1 MTFSGKKK
9 TGTMMNG
16 VMMTMT
22 GEIVTLTDDLVDDVL
37 SILAEDSLSN
47 IVMIADCTQL
57 REWCDIR
64 VLMHDGIIDAVFSL
78 YSDLDFLATAFWCRD
93 VESLRQIIPD
103 YSERLVGK
111 EFVAICTKEQLEQFG
126 EACVIL
132 NPVEER
138 QMIADRTTKLSCE
151 CKSEPVKLSMKDAK
165 QLKELY
171 RLSDTPAWTPN
182 AMNLGPFYGIIDDNG
197 KIVSVAGVHYVTPYG
212 TEIGNI
218 ATHPEHRRKGYAA
231 ACLKAVV
238 ESVLE
243 NSELAVLHYFADNI
257 PAQRLYEDMGFK
269 YSDAD
274 PVYFVRATCKG

>member
-1 MTFSGKKK
+1 MIFSGKKK
-9 TGTMMNG
+9 TGTMMYG
-16 VMMTMT
+16 KMMTMT
-22 GEIVTLTDDLVDDVL
+22 GEIVSLTDDLVDDVL

-57 REWCDIR
+57 REWCDVR
-64 VLMHDGIIDAVFSL
+64 VLIREGSIDAVFSL

-93 VESLRQIIPD
+93 VESLRQVMAD

-111 EFVAICTKEQLEQFG
+111 EFVAICTKEQLQQFG

-132 NPVEER
+132 KPIEER
-138 QMIADRTTKLSCE
+138 QMIASRATHLQCD
-151 CKSEPVKLSMKDAK
+151 CKSEPVRLSMKDAE

-171 RLSDTPAWTPN
+171 RLSGTPAWTPN
-182 AMNLGPFYGIIDDNG
+182 AMNLGPFYGIVEDDG
-197 KIVSVAGVHYVTPYG
+197 TITSVAGVHYVTPYG

-231 ACLKAVV
+231 ACLMAVV
-238 ESVLE
+238 EEVLK
-243 NSELAVLHYFADNI
+243 NSELAILHYYADNT
-257 PAQRLYEDMGFK
+257 PAQRLYENMGFE

-274 PVYFVRATCKG
+274 PVYFVRATCSG

>member
-1 MTFSGKKK
+1 MAPQIRPF
-9 TGTMMNG
+9 
-16 VMMTMT
+16 
-22 GEIVTLTDDLVDDVL
+22 TDDLLDDVL

-47 IVMIADCTQL
+47 IVLIADCTQL

-64 VLMHDGIIDAVFSL
+64 VLMEDETINAVFSL

-93 VESLRQIIPD
+93 VESLRQVMAD

-111 EFVAICTKEQLEQFG
+111 EFVAICTKEQLDQFG

-132 NPVEER
+132 KPIRER
-138 QMIADRTTKLSCE
+138 QMIADRTTQLECE
-151 CKSEPVKLSMKDAK
+151 CKSKPVRLSMKDAE

-171 RLSDTPAWTPN
+171 RLSGTPAWTPN
-182 AMNLGPFYGIIDDNG
+182 AMNLGPFYGIVEDDG
-197 KIVSVAGVHYVTPYG
+197 KITSVAGIHFVTPYG

-238 ESVLE
+238 EVVLE
-243 NSELAVLHYFADNI
+243 NSELVVLHFFADNTA
-257 PAQRLYEDMGFK
+257 AQTLYENMGFN
-269 YSDAD
+269 YSSAD